1 MAKAKDSLTP
11 KQKRFVEEYLIDLN
25 ATQAAIRAGYSEK
38 TARVIGPENLLKPA
52 VAELVEQAFKERAK
66 ATEITADM
74 VLAELAR
81 VGFSNMSNYAR
92 WNEHGV
98 LLTDSEKLTDDA
110 ARCVAEVS
118 QTVTA
123 EGGTVKFK
131 LHDKVSA
138 LEKLGRHLGMF
149 KEKVEITGKDGGPV
163 ELSDAKAALLR
174 GLVPNTPRSGA
185 DTPDK

>member
-1 MAKAKDSLTP
+1 MTAEKKLTP
-11 KQKRFVEEYLIDLN
+11 KQQRFVEEYLIDLN
-25 ATQAAIRAGYSEK
+25 ATQAAVRAGYSEK
-38 TARVIGPENLLKPA
+38 TAYSIGEENLKKPVIA
-52 VAELVEQAFKERAK
+52 KEIERALNERSK
-66 ATEITADM
+66 RTEITADM

-81 VGFSNMSNYAR
+81 IGFSNMAHYAK
-92 WNEHGV
+92 WNPDGV
-98 LLTDSEKLTDDA
+98 TLTDSDNLTDDA

-149 KEKVEITGKDGGPV
+149 TEKVEVTGKDGGPL
-163 ELSDAKAALLR
+163 ELTDAKAALLR
-174 GLVPNTPRSGA
+174 GVISNSAGGRTDKA
-185 DTPDK
+185 D

>member
-1 MAKAKDSLTP
+1 VT
-11 KQKRFVEEYLIDLN
+11 
-25 ATQAAIRAGYSEK
+25 
-38 TARVIGPENLLKPA
+38 GPETLLKPA

-66 ATEITADM
+66 ASEITADM

-81 VGFSNMSNYAR
+81 VGFSNMAHFAR

-98 LLTDSEKLTDDA
+98 LLTDSDKLTEDA

-131 LHDKVSA
+131 LHDEVAA
-138 LEKLGRHLGMF
+138 LEKLGRHRGMF
-149 KEKVEITGKDGGPV
+149 KEKVEITGTDGGPV
-163 ELSDAKAALLR
+163 ELSDAKTALLR
-174 GLVPNTPRSGA
+174 GLFPNPPRSRA